1 MILQL
6 LTSSLLEE
14 PKEKQ
19 FQIMYSLYVSI
30 SFMILGVASVYNLVE
45 QLRLKT

>member
-14 PKEKQ
+14 PKERQ

-30 SFMILGVASVYNLVE
+30 SFMILGVGFCLQFGRTA
-45 QLRLKT
+45 